1 MKSAHERR
9 SEEMRLQIE
18 QEIADLMEKQGAT
31 MSGTDKTDSIAIR
44 AGECTLHKTEE
55 FRANQRCR
63 NCSAIQSVLPQS
75 FPRALIS

>member
-9 SEEMRLQIE
+9 SEEMRPQIAR
-18 QEIADLMEKQGAT
+18 EIADLIEKQGAT
-31 MSGTDKTDSIAIR
+31 MSGPDKTDSIAIR